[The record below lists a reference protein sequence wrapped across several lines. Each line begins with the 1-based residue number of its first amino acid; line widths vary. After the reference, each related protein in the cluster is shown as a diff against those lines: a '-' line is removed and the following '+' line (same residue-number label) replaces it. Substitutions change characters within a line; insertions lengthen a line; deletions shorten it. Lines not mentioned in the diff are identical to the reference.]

1 MEFQPPST
9 VSQIPHVLKGFFFF
23 IFIHL
28 LFQDKMREFTY
39 SGYEN
44 QETCNHLL
52 NGETC
57 KVTGIGNSMLPLL
70 KSRQSVICEP
80 ITEETT
86 LKKRDIVL
94 CKVKGHHYL
103 HLIHG
108 IRNDN
113 EYLIGNN
120 RGRMNGW
127 ISRSQI
133 YGKVVEKL

>member
-1 MEFQPPST
+1 
-9 VSQIPHVLKGFFFF
+9 
-23 IFIHL
+23 
-28 LFQDKMREFTY
+28 MRDFTY

-70 KSRQSVICEP
+70 KSRQAVICEP
-80 ITEETT
+80 ITDDTT
-86 LKKRDIVL
+86 LRKRDIVL
-94 CKVKGHHYL
+94 CKVRGRHYL

-108 IRNDN
+108 IRNGN

-120 RGRMNGW
+120 RGHMNGW
-127 ISRSQI
+127 IRRNQI
-133 YGKVVEKL
+133 FGKVVEKL